1 MWNIHT
7 MEYYF
12 GHKKKEVLSLVTTLM
27 NFGSI
32 TLREISQ
39 TEKDKYEIISLI
51 CGF

>member
-12 GHKKKEVLSLVTTLM
+12 AHKKKEVLSLATILM

-39 TEKDKYEIISLI
+39 TEKDKYKIITLI

>member
-12 GHKKKEVLSLVTTLM
+12 GHKKMEVLSLATTLM

-39 TEKDKYEIISLI
+39 TEKDIYKIITVT